1 MGYTH
6 YWKFKTNKGNTCKP
20 STIENGTE
28 KFKNAVALFKECLKT
43 LNGKTKKIVWDY
55 SYCMADRFEN
65 GYKLGEKVSMTLC
78 NGWGKRGT
86 KPTITDTLVSFNGC
100 EKNSHE
106 TCYISLDEGEF
117 NFCKTARKP
126 YDTAVCVCLLCFK
139 HYFGNNMEIYSDGDM
154 NGVEWQYAKEVF
166 NSQFNN

>member
-6 YWKFKTNKGNTCKP
+6 YWTFKSNAGHPCKI
-20 STIENGTE
+20 STIKNGAE

-43 LNGKTKKIVWDY
+43 LNGKTKKVVWVYKTKD
-55 SYCMADRFEN
+55 
-65 GYKLGEKVSMTLC
+65 YKLTEKVSMGLC
-78 NGWGKRGT
+78 NGWGKKGT

-100 EKNSHE
+100 GKNSHE
-106 TCYISLDEGEF
+106 TCYISLEDAGF

-139 HYFGNNMEIYSDGDM
+139 HYFGKNMKLESDGDM
-154 NGVEWQYAKEVF
+154 NGIEWQYAKEVF
-166 NSQFNN
+166 NKQFNN